1 MGKKFLKLLFGAWCV
16 LLAVLL
22 LLSYLSPYVHPKT
35 VWWIAFL
42 GLAYPITLTFFFLTL
57 IFLFFKRHKLKYV
70 FLVIFILG
78 IPLHLRL
85 LSINFSTS
93 SSSTENFKLMSYNV
107 RLFDLYDW
115 LPNDKTEIKNDI
127 LAEIEENKPEILC
140 FQEYLLDK
148 SENPHVKIEEINGVG
163 DFKFSHQQVVQEQVD
178 KYFGLATFT
187 TYPIINK
194 GSVFDES
201 LQNQFCIFSD
211 IVINEDTIR
220 VYNMHLQSIRF
231 QKEDYRVFQAT
242 GLTESTFLQKVKNML
257 KKVKNAY
264 PPRVIQTEKIIA
276 HIKTSPFPVI
286 ACGDFNDTPLSYVY
300 NLFNKELNDAF
311 RKAGNGI
318 GRTYAGRIPVGRI
331 DYIFI
336 DPKMKVYNFQISDKV
351 LSDHFAIE
359 VEVEVG

>member
-1 MGKKFLKLLFGAWCV
+1 MGKKLLKLIFWAWCF
-16 LLAVLL
+16 LLPLLL
-22 LLSYLSPYVHPKT
+22 LLSYLSPYVHPKS

-57 IFLFFKRHKLKYV
+57 IFLFFKKHKLKYL
-70 FLVIFILG
+70 FLVLFILG

-85 LSINFSTS
+85 LSINFNTS
-93 SSSTENFKLMSYNV
+93 SNSSEVVKLMSYNV

-127 LAEIEENKPEILC
+127 LATIKDSKPKILC

-148 SENPHVKIEEINGVG
+148 TANPHVKIKEINDVG
-163 DFKFSHQQVVQEQVD
+163 NFKFSHQQVVQEQVN
-178 KYFGLATFT
+178 KYFGLATFST
-187 TYPIINK
+187 FPIINK

-201 LQNQFCIFSD
+201 QQSQFCIFSD
-211 IVINEDTIR
+211 IVIKEDTIR

-242 GLTESTFLQKVKNML
+242 GITQSTFLQKVKNMAR
-257 KKVKNAY
+257 KIKNAY

-276 HIKTSPFPVI
+276 HIKTSPYPVI

-331 DYIFI
+331 DYIFV
-336 DPKMKVYNFQISDKV
+336 DPTLNTFDFKIHNEV

-359 VEVEVG
+359 VNLGW